1 MRDIVERTERIVTD
15 SWMQTFTGKAFN
27 IFDPQEGS
35 VCIEDIAHALSM
47 RCRFNGH
54 CKRFYSVAEHS
65 TLMARAH
72 KIATHH
78 PIMREITECD
88 QRGLLMHDITEA
100 YLPDV
105 VRPIKS
111 HLQIWTPQGIESF
124 KEFEVGLLHDLLRL
138 LQLDK
143 HACATGPVIQEID
156 GAMLAT
162 EAVNRE
168 LLSEPEERW
177 GLLPDPLDVKIQ
189 FWCPGEAEGQ
199 FLHEFHKLF
208 IRTP

>member
-1 MRDIVERTERIVTD
+1 MRDIVARTEHIISN
-15 SWMQTFTGKAFN
+15 SWMQTFTGKNFN

-65 TLMARAH
+65 ILMSRAY
-72 KIATHH
+72 KIATHSA
-78 PIMREITECD
+78 IMREVTECNR
-88 QRGLLMHDITEA
+88 RGLLLHDITEA

-105 VRPIKS
+105 VRPIKR
-111 HLQIWTPQGIESF
+111 HLQIWTPWGIESF
-124 KEFEVGLLHDLLRL
+124 KEFETGLLHDLWRL
-138 LQLDK
+138 LHLDK
-143 HACATGPVIQEID
+143 GGHPTGPVIQEMD

-162 EAVNRE
+162 EAASRE
-168 LLSEPEERW
+168 LMTEPETRW
-177 GLLPDPLDVKIQ
+177 SSLPDPLDVEIQ
-189 FWCPGEAEGQ
+189 FWCSEEAEEQ

-208 IRTP
+208 YRTP